1 MYSRLVHIGLLG
13 NPFENLVERG
23 KLRLVF
29 LCTARGQGW
38 KGGRTIVLAHETQI
52 NLISVVYKSRPN

>member
-1 MYSRLVHIGLLG
+1 
-13 NPFENLVERG
+13 
-23 KLRLVF
+23 VF
-29 LCTARGQGW
+29 LCAARGQGW